1 MRVDSN
7 VEAADEL
14 TVVQAIVPA
23 AVRLGNTAHRSE
35 HYDGLDDDS
44 GDAGGDDGLDNDCDD
59 DVDDGNQQ
67 GSPDDNESVVIGQDM
82 LLRGESNRV
91 PGYQH
96 DH

>member
-23 AVRLGNTAHRSE
+23 AVRLGNTAHWSE
-35 HYDGLDDDS
+35 HYDGGLDDDS
-44 GDAGGDDGLDNDCDD
+44 GDAGGRRDGIDNDCDD

-67 GSPDDNESVVIGQDM
+67 GSPDDNEAVVIG
-82 LLRGESNRV
+82 
-91 PGYQH
+91 
-96 DH
+96 